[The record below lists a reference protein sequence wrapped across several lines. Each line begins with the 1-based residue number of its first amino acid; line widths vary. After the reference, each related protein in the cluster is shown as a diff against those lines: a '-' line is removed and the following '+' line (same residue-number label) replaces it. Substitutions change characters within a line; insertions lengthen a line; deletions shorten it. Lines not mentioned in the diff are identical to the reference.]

1 MQDDI
6 INESKINSK
15 RIKDKGKKNK
25 YILANRTMSNKN
37 FLSNT
42 SLFKFSSDK
51 TLKNNSKKNLVHN
64 NNNYTNK
71 QKIINDNIHDLNY
84 KDLNDISNNSNF
96 NINNSKNEST
106 NIVLDSSF
114 TFNNGINNLKEIEIK
129 NNENNYNIKITIDI
143 ILFQTKTTMI
153 YSIKIII
160 IIFILFTLIFIIF
173 FISKLVL
180 TLFFISNFKFI
191 ISDFKILTSQYNNII
206 RYWNT
211 IKTLFILP
219 NTPPTY
225 DFNNTEKFFYNLNNK
240 VYKIYNSRIKR
251 YKKISDLYDILLN
264 SELFTNLST
273 IDFCLGHN
281 RCNEIKNSSQYLLS
295 NGIES
300 TINLYSKE
308 IANYYKIYILSKNKI
323 KTKEDII
330 NTYINDRFKL
340 LSSNINHIIIFL
352 ELLFF
357 EFFLQDEKYIVNTFY
372 LTIKIL
378 NIIEICY
385 CLILNIFSIFFVYS
399 FIMGI
404 ISSFEVSSTRI
415 NNAILK
421 MKIESIEEK

>member
-1 MQDDI
+1 
-6 INESKINSK
+6 
-15 RIKDKGKKNK
+15 
-25 YILANRTMSNKN
+25 
-37 FLSNT
+37 
-42 SLFKFSSDK
+42 
-51 TLKNNSKKNLVHN
+51 
-64 NNNYTNK
+64 
-71 QKIINDNIHDLNY
+71 
-84 KDLNDISNNSNF
+84 
-96 NINNSKNEST
+96 
-106 NIVLDSSF
+106 
-114 TFNNGINNLKEIEIK
+114 
-129 NNENNYNIKITIDI
+129 
-143 ILFQTKTTMI
+143 MI

-281 RCNEIKNSSQYLLS
+281 RCNEIKNSSKYLLS

-415 NNAILK
+415 NNAIL
-421 MKIESIEEK
+421 